1 MNAWKYDEDK
11 HIYKSKPSNAI
22 NKKFQEMLMMS
33 LTEDSDEDSDNPS
46 SSGGSSSSGAFDSIC
61 YITHEPLK
69 DYSKTDIYTLSC
81 GHTFL
86 KSALFNEVRQQKD
99 GKNTYKN
106 RYFRNL
112 GSRRF
117 ICPYCRELHKYLLP
131 AWVGFPFIPNINV
144 SRKSSKMHY
153 CMHEI
158 KNGKR
163 AGEYCGSVTVNRYC
177 RAHNKSKKAETA
189 NSLNSNSVLELDS
202 QNNPVEPS
210 TCQAII
216 KGGSRK
222 GQLCRCKKKHTI
234 HINDL
239 TIHLCGTHAKLYDT
253 QPDISPDTPPDI
265 SPDTPPD
272 ISPNTPPNT
281 CKTLIKSGKRKGQAC
296 GAKSKKIINGL
307 PYCNRHHISAISNI
321 VESLDINQVE

>member
-11 HIYKSKPSNAI
+11 HIYKSKPSKAI
-22 NKKFQEMLMMS
+22 NKKFQEMLIMS
-33 LTEDSDEDSDNPS
+33 LTEDSDEDSHSDNSSGS
-46 SSGGSSSSGAFDSIC
+46 SSGVFDSIC

-81 GHTFL
+81 GHTFI

-117 ICPYCRELHKYLLP
+117 ICSYCRELHKYLLP

-144 SRKSSKMHY
+144 PRKSAKMHY

-177 RAHNKSKKAETA
+177 RSHNKSKKAGA
-189 NSLNSNSVLELDS
+189 ANSVLELDS

-216 KGGSRK
+216 KSGSRK

-239 TIHLCGTHAKLYDT
+239 TIHLCGTHTKLYDK
-253 QPDISPDTPPDI
+253 QPDTTPETPPET
-265 SPDTPPD
+265 SSNT
-272 ISPNTPPNT
+272 SSNTPPNT
-281 CKTLIKSGKRKGQAC
+281 CKTILKGGKRKGQAC
-296 GAKSKKIINGL
+296 GAKMKKMINGF
-307 PYCNRHHISAISNI
+307 PYCNRHHMSAISNI